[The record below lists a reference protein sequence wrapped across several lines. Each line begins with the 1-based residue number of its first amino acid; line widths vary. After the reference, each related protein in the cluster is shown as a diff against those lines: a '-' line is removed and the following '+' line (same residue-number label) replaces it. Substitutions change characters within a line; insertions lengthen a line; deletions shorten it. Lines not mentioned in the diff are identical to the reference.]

1 MSAAYNALGAP
12 TRLSFGNG
20 LDKINRYFGLEAL
33 AGQTASYGRLRNT
46 CVINAGQACIESTA
60 TALFNTVYDYDN
72 AGNVTVMTDVVK
84 ADRLNA
90 AYDALNRLTS
100 VTQDG
105 ALSTTLPVLNEAYSN
120 DKIGNMTSKAG
131 VTITAPATARY
142 GFEAYSVYSTA
153 GQCYCFAYAPN
164 TGAWVFSGA
173 AGVSENGTCLTSG
186 NPPTPQMTRT
196 AFLQTG
202 GRMAITVTGLTVSE
216 TYRIGFV
223 MARRGN
229 YNAHLGRTFTVTMGG
244 QNLGV
249 YSPMTTTWEQALTA
263 AVVANATSLQLV
275 LEAGAEP
282 GIDSMALIDDV
293 AVMPAHPHAARA
305 MGNGNS
311 YEYDAN
317 GNMTIRRELS
327 GTETFVYTQS
337 WSIDNRLIG
346 VTKATVTGTV
356 LAVTTYAYDGDGAR
370 VTKEDPDGIVLYV
383 GATEAVIGAAGTA
396 TAEYFDD
403 VSGTTPSSFFA
414 TRAEVVEAGLTRS
427 FTDTSPLAAMGDAP
441 WAVRWQLWLT
451 VPVAGTYT
459 FAVFAD
465 DGFSF
470 NGNGLSLS
478 NGTTRAATTTETT
491 SGAVMTPGNVYNFS
505 LAYFNYTTAT
515 TSTIQ
520 LLWRRAGGAL
530 EIVPREAIHARGRR
544 DYYSF
549 AGAVVAMKE
558 GVMSSATRT
567 LTYLHGDHLG
577 STSLTTNA
585 AGQKVSEQRY
595 KPYGEVR
602 WNSGAGM
609 PIDFT
614 FTGQRAGPANYV
626 GSLMDYNA
634 RSFSPALGRFISA
647 DAIVPGAGNPQTL
660 NRYAYVLNSPLN
672 FLDPSGHMIEGS
684 DGGPSLST
692 LFQWVDEGRYESCYV
707 QSCHLTA
714 YANWEQANPGSNWGS
729 DPAVNG
735 SQRSDLW
742 LAQMANL
749 AARHETPDF
758 SEVLEWT
765 AAAGMLAAE
774 GGDLNPGAIGDSTP
788 DMGSSAAGK
797 MGPRPVE
804 WVDETALLG
813 TYAARGAGGASS
825 LATAARHRAQLAGE
839 EIAGGHAFEK
849 HVLDRGEFRG
859 LGSRTRQQFANH
871 IENVIN
877 NPTSYRQ
884 LTGGR
889 TAYWQE
895 STSTLVI
902 RDPFAVD
909 CGTAF
914 QPTAG
919 SQYFLFNL
927 R

>member
-1 MSAAYNALGAP
+1 MSN
-12 TRLSFGNG
+12 SGNMKEPPEV
-20 LDKINRYFGLEAL
+20 DWLEA
-33 AGQTASYGRLRNT
+33 ANFTGK
-46 CVINAGQACIESTA
+46 ST
-60 TALFNTVYDYDN
+60 
-72 AGNVTVMTDVVK
+72 
-84 ADRLNA
+84 
-90 AYDALNRLTS
+90 
-100 VTQDG
+100 
-105 ALSTTLPVLNEAYSN
+105 P
-120 DKIGNMTSKAG
+120 
-131 VTITAPATARY
+131 
-142 GFEAYSVYSTA
+142 
-153 GQCYCFAYAPN
+153 
-164 TGAWVFSGA
+164 
-173 AGVSENGTCLTSG
+173 
-186 NPPTPQMTRT
+186 
-196 AFLQTG
+196 
-202 GRMAITVTGLTVSE
+202 
-216 TYRIGFV
+216 
-223 MARRGN
+223 
-229 YNAHLGRTFTVTMGG
+229 
-244 QNLGV
+244 
-249 YSPMTTTWEQALTA
+249 
-263 AVVANATSLQLV
+263 
-275 LEAGAEP
+275 
-282 GIDSMALIDDV
+282 
-293 AVMPAHPHAARA
+293 
-305 MGNGNS
+305 
-311 YEYDAN
+311 
-317 GNMTIRRELS
+317 
-327 GTETFVYTQS
+327 
-337 WSIDNRLIG
+337 
-346 VTKATVTGTV
+346 
-356 LAVTTYAYDGDGAR
+356 
-370 VTKEDPDGIVLYV
+370 
-383 GATEAVIGAAGTA
+383 
-396 TAEYFDD
+396 
-403 VSGTTPSSFFA
+403 
-414 TRAEVVEAGLTRS
+414 
-427 FTDTSPLAAMGDAP
+427 
-441 WAVRWQLWLT
+441 
-451 VPVAGTYT
+451 
-459 FAVFAD
+459 
-465 DGFSF
+465 
-470 NGNGLSLS
+470 
-478 NGTTRAATTTETT
+478 
-491 SGAVMTPGNVYNFS
+491 
-505 LAYFNYTTAT
+505 
-515 TSTIQ
+515 
-520 LLWRRAGGAL
+520 GGAL
-530 EIVPREAIHARGRR
+530 GYV
-544 DYYSF
+544 
-549 AGAVVAMKE
+549 
-558 GVMSSATRT
+558 
-567 LTYLHGDHLG
+567 
-577 STSLTTNA
+577 N
-585 AGQKVSEQRY
+585 
-595 KPYGEVR
+595 R
-602 WNSGAGM
+602 WY
-609 PIDFT
+609 
-614 FTGQRAGPANYV
+614 RKGPANYV

-647 DAIVPGAGNPQTL
+647 DTIVPGAGNPQTL

-825 LATAARHRAQLAGE
+825 LANAARHRAQLAGE

-859 LGSRTRQQFANH
+859 LGIRTRQQFANH

-909 CGTAF
+909 GGTAF